1 MAQRGRDG
9 PRGTV
14 WDGYRVRALREHL
27 GMTQRELADELGT
40 RQQTVS
46 EWETGAYTPRG
57 TSSTLLGIIAERSR
71 FRYHARAPERD
82 GPRAP

>member
-9 PRGTV
+9 SRGVV
-14 WDGYRVRALREHL
+14 WDGDRVRALRGHL

-46 EWETGAYTPRG
+46 EWETGAYAPRG

-71 FRYHARAPERD
+71 FRYHARVPEEG
-82 GPRAP
+82 GPRDP